1 MRRRALRARSLA
13 RCSAVAFSL
22 LRFDRWRSFS
32 LSRADR
38 SALGATASRARAA
51 ATTSSL
57 GGVQTVDPAVSPSRL
72 PGLLATISA
81 LSLSPVADRT
91 MGGTREGENYRSSGA
106 IIDLRAKAQARA
118 PRVRAISRGHGRPGP
133 GQGKDASVRCRIES
147 GRLGSPRSW
156 RAVGV
161 RRPKGRGLPS
171 LGTSQEL
178 RLRPVDLR
186 LSLAPVSP
194 IIRPRVVELNFP
206 MARISPAFFGRA
218 PKNCK
223 SRREGTP
230 ACAAAC
236 LHCC

>member
-133 GQGKDASVRCRIES
+133 GLWKGCECPVSDRVRMLGLTSVVARCRCEKTQ
-147 GRLGSPRSW
+147 GEGSPVSGDQP
-156 RAVGV
+156 RA
-161 RRPKGRGLPS
+161 
-171 LGTSQEL
+171 Q
-178 RLRPVDLR
+178 
-186 LSLAPVSP
+186 
-194 IIRPRVVELNFP
+194 I
-206 MARISPAFFGRA
+206 
-218 PKNCK
+218 
-223 SRREGTP
+223 
-230 ACAAAC
+230 AAG
-236 LHCC
+236 